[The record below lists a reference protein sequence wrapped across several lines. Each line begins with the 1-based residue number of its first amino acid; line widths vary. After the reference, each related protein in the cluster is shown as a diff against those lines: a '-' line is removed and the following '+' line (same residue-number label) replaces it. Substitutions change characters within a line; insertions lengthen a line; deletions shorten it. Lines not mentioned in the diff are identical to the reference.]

1 MFTRLG
7 SQERQTHVT
16 RIALWVSLAM
26 WPAFA
31 ADSQLDRVL
40 KGVEAHYNRAKTL
53 QVSFNE
59 TYTTPGR
66 PRQSEHG
73 ELTLRKPGRMRW
85 DYAAPAGKLFL
96 SDGKDVY
103 LYTPEGKRVEKMKL
117 KESED
122 MRAPLAFLL
131 GKLDFTKEFRDF
143 AMTAEGDGFRVAASA
158 RNEKLPY
165 DRIDMLVSPSFEIR
179 KLVVT
184 GQDRSLLTFVF
195 EHERL
200 NPPVDD
206 ARFQFR
212 MPPGATL
219 VNTEAGQ

>member
-1 MFTRLG
+1 M
-7 SQERQTHVT
+7 
-16 RIALWVSLAM
+16 
-26 WPAFA
+26 
-31 ADSQLDRVL
+31 
-40 KGVEAHYNRAKTL
+40 
-53 QVSFNE
+53 
-59 TYTTPGR
+59 
-66 PRQSEHG
+66 
-73 ELTLRKPGRMRW
+73 
-85 DYAAPAGKLFL
+85 

-103 LYTPEGKRVEKMKL
+103 LYTPEGKRVEKMRL

-131 GKLDFTKEFRDF
+131 GKLDFAKEFRNF
-143 AMTAEGDGFRVAASA
+143 AMAAEGDGYRVTASA

-165 DRIDMLVSPSFEIR
+165 DKIDMLVSATFEIR

-184 GQDRSLLTFVF
+184 GQDRSILTFQF

-200 NPPVDD
+200 NPTVDD

-212 MPPGATL
+212 MPAGATL